1 LFLGAVVADVS
12 PVPYNQC
19 QLYVGGKMDL
29 QLDELEALMRETLA
43 QNGGN
48 WELTLDRCRRLGLPE
63 ASIEKAEKKIR
74 DEMIITYGPPN
85 MPGWVSTR
93 YRWYSGPIPP
103 SPRWNFF
110 KSKIEADPDWNEE
123 GLARI
128 DLSSTQILGQVVPPL
143 LKHEHIK
150 PVISHANELTVSP
163 PIGDSG
169 ASMPGEATRNLGNS
183 GRGLVL
189 GHVQSGKTTSFMSLI
204 AKGVDSGY
212 KLVIVLS
219 GVTNNL
225 RSQTQIALM
234 QKLAPENSTH
244 WHWVTTEES
253 DFKVVGNNAN
263 NILQGQ
269 VVIAVV
275 KKNASR
281 LRALVRWLESA
292 SPEIRNKV
300 PMLLIDDEADQ
311 ASINTAQ
318 NRNRQTAINTLIKK
332 LLDPQLM
339 QTNSYVGYTAT
350 PFANFLTDPNLAD
363 DIYPRDFIYPL
374 SKGDGYFGAE
384 ELFGRMPVDEDDQAQ
399 AAGLDILRFV
409 PNDEVSA
416 LGVAA
421 NSQSPNPATLPN
433 QLHKSLTWFV
443 IASAVRY
450 LREDK
455 NVWTSMLIHT
465 SGRIASHKAMKDC
478 VDKDFIKRWNED
490 FGNFLLFAETLW
502 KTENTI
508 VYQDNWQPDWEE
520 IVPAIRQVWASLKV
534 ITDNYL
540 STDRLNYNSEPFP
553 VIAVGGNTLSRGL
566 VLRGLLSTYFLR
578 TAKGYDVLLQMGR
591 WFGYRKNYE
600 DLQRIWM
607 PKELG
612 EWFRFLAMIEVE
624 IRQQIDSLQ
633 SDDVTPLDLPVL
645 IRSHPKMQV
654 TGKGGLG
661 VKREIG
667 FSSKRIETI
676 LFPEND
682 QAWLERNLSIGKQF
696 VKDLISKYEKSED
709 PTRHVPVFN
718 RVHVSDVIGFLQKYE
733 FSAEANVVLRDPILN
748 YIKKVNNLEQPE
760 LKEWDV
766 YVFSTQNP
774 SREQSF
780 EFTDGFSVGRVKRS
794 KLRSGAEV
802 ANIHH
807 LANAFDVS
815 IGISA
820 AFSDEASA
828 LMQGK
833 ILEFK
838 KWQQLRAKAG
848 LGSRGLLGLYVV
860 DKDSPAGLATKNREA
875 LAAEEHFLGI
885 SIFFPASKS
894 ALARVDYIGPPPFVV
909 EVVEEDSD
917 AELSEADANDAVEAG
932 DVQ

>member
-1 LFLGAVVADVS
+1 
-12 PVPYNQC
+12 
-19 QLYVGGKMDL
+19 MDL
-29 QLDELEALMRETLA
+29 QLDELVALMRETLA

-48 WELTLDRCRRLGLPE
+48 WDLTLDRYKRLGLPE
-63 ASIEKAEKKIR
+63 ASINEAEEIIR
-74 DEMIITYGPPN
+74 RFIDTTYGPPN
-85 MPGWVSTR
+85 IPGVVTTR
-93 YRWYSGPIPP
+93 YRWYSGPVPP
-103 SPRWNFF
+103 SLRWNFF
-110 KSKIEADPDWNEE
+110 KGKIEADPDWNAD

-128 DLSSTQILGQVVPPL
+128 DKSSTQILGQVVPPL
-143 LKHEHIK
+143 LQNF
-150 PVISHANELTVSP
+150 PTQPAVSNSNNLTVP
-163 PIGDSG
+163 QPNEHSG
-169 ASMPGEATRNLGNS
+169 SSNPDASSASLGNS

-204 AKGVDSGY
+204 AKAVDSGY

-234 QKLAPENSTH
+234 QKLAPDNSTH

-253 DFKVVGNNAN
+253 DFRVVGNNAN

-292 SPEIRNKV
+292 SPEIRSKV

-318 NRNRQTAINTLIKK
+318 NKNRQTAINTLIKK

-339 QTNSYVGYTAT
+339 PTNSYVGYTAT
-350 PFANFLTDPNLAD
+350 PFANFLTDPNIAD
-363 DIYPRDFIYPL
+363 DIYPRDFIYAL
-374 SKGDGYFGAE
+374 SRGDGYFGAE
-384 ELFGRMPVDEDDQAQ
+384 ELFGRVPVDEDDQAQ

-409 PNDEVSA
+409 PSDEITT

-421 NSQSPNPATLPN
+421 NSQSPNPASLPDE
-433 QLHKSLTWFV
+433 LHKSLTWFV
-443 IASAVRY
+443 IASAIRY
-450 LREDK
+450 LREEK

-478 VDKDFIKRWNED
+478 VENDFIKRWNGD
-490 FGNFLLFAETLW
+490 FDSFIVSAEKLW
-502 KTENTI
+502 KSENN
-508 VYQDNWQPDWEE
+508 VVFENNWQPDWKD
-520 IVPAIRQVWASLKV
+520 IVPAIKRVWASLKV

-607 PKELG
+607 PRELS

-624 IRQQIDSLQ
+624 IREQIESLQ

-661 VKREIG
+661 IKREIG
-667 FSSKRIETI
+667 FASKRIETI

-682 QAWLERNLSIGKQF
+682 GAWLRGNLETGKHF
-696 VKDLISKYEKSED
+696 VRDLLLKYEKQED

-718 RVHVSDVIGFLQKYE
+718 RVNVSDVIGFLEKYE
-733 FSAEANVVLRDPILN
+733 FSPEANVVLREPILN
-748 YIKKVNNLEQPE
+748 YIKKLNQIEQPE

-774 SREQSF
+774 SDEQSF
-780 EFTDGFSVGRVKRS
+780 EFADGLSVGRVKRS
-794 KLRSGAEV
+794 KLRSGADV

-807 LANAFDVS
+807 LANAFDISV
-815 IGISA
+815 GISP
-820 AFSDEASA
+820 AFKSEATA

-833 ILEFK
+833 ILELK
-838 KWQQLRAKAG
+838 KWQDLRAKSG
-848 LGSRGLLGLYVV
+848 LGGRGLLGIYVV
-860 DKDSPAGLATKNREA
+860 DKDSPAGLVTKNREA
-875 LAAEEHFLGI
+875 LAAKDHFLGI
-885 SIFFPASKS
+885 SIFFPPSKS
-894 ALARVDYIGPPPFVV
+894 ALARVDYVGPPPLVV

-917 AELSEADANDAVEAG
+917 AELSEADATDAVEVG
-932 DVQ
+932 DTQ

>member
-1 LFLGAVVADVS
+1 
-12 PVPYNQC
+12 
-19 QLYVGGKMDL
+19 MDL
-29 QLDELEALMRETLA
+29 QLDELVGLMRDTLA

-48 WELTLDRCRRLGLPE
+48 WVVTLERFKRLGIPE
-63 ASIEKAEKKIR
+63 ASLLEAE
-74 DEMIITYGPPN
+74 EIIVRLMGDTYGPPN
-85 MPGWVSTR
+85 LPGVVTTR
-93 YRWYSGPIPP
+93 YRWYTGPVPP

-110 KSKIEADPDWNEE
+110 KGKIESDPDWNDE

-128 DLSSTQILGQVVPPL
+128 DASSTQILGQVVPPL
-143 LKHEHIK
+143 LKPE
-150 PVISHANELTVSP
+150 VISANRSSANELTLPPPVAHKDSSP
-163 PIGDSG
+163 NGSN
-169 ASMPGEATRNLGNS
+169 SESGNS

-234 QKLAPENSTH
+234 QKLAPDNSTS

-263 NILQGQ
+263 NLLQGQ

-281 LRALVRWLESA
+281 LRALVKWLESA

-318 NRNRQTAINTLIKK
+318 NKNRQTAINTLIKK
-332 LLDPQLM
+332 LLDTELM
-339 QTNSYVGYTAT
+339 PTNSYVGYTAT
-350 PFANFLTDPNLAD
+350 PFANFLTDPNISD
-363 DIYPRDFIYPL
+363 DIYPRDFIYALP
-374 SKGDGYFGAE
+374 KGEGYFGAE
-384 ELFGRMPVDEDDQAQ
+384 ELFGRVPVDEDDHEK

-409 PNDEVSA
+409 PSDEIVT

-421 NSQSPNPATLPN
+421 NSQSPHPAVLPAE
-433 QLHKSLTWFV
+433 LEKALTWFV

-450 LREDK
+450 LREGK

-465 SGRIASHKAMKDC
+465 SGRIISHKAMKDC
-478 VDKDFIKRWNED
+478 VENDFIKRWNRD
-490 FGNFLLFAETLW
+490 FDKFLQMAGQLWETE
-502 KTENTI
+502 KTVVFDSNR
-508 VYQDNWQPDWEE
+508 QPEWEE
-520 IVPAIRQVWASLKV
+520 ILPAIRTVWASLKV

-540 STDRLNYNSEPFP
+540 SSDRLNYNSEPFP

-607 PKELG
+607 PQELS

-624 IRQQIDSLQ
+624 IRQQIESLQ
-633 SDDVTPLDLPVL
+633 SGDVSPLDLPVL
-645 IRSHPKMQV
+645 IRTHPKMQV

-676 LFPEND
+676 LFPESDKNWLRGNLDAGTTFVNLLLNRYQYVND
-682 QAWLERNLSIGKQF
+682 PSRN
-696 VKDLISKYEKSED
+696 
-709 PTRHVPVFN
+709 VPVFN
-718 RVHVSDVIGFLQKYE
+718 RVKVEDVIGFLESYA
-733 FSAEANVVLRDPILN
+733 FSPEANVVLRDPIVS
-748 YIKKVNNLEQPE
+748 YIKKVNNLDQPE

-766 YVFSTQNP
+766 FVFSTQNP
-774 SREQSF
+774 APDEKF
-780 EFTDGFSVGRVKRS
+780 YFADGFSVGRVKRS
-794 KLRSGAEV
+794 KLRSGADV

-807 LANAFDVS
+807 LANAFDISV
-815 IGISA
+815 GISA
-820 AFSDEASA
+820 AFKDEAA
-828 LMQGK
+828 QLMAGK
-833 ILEFK
+833 VMDLK
-838 KWQQLRAKAG
+838 KWQDLRVKSG
-848 LGSRGLLGLYVV
+848 LSSRGLLGIYVV
-860 DKDSPAGLATKNREA
+860 DKNSPAGETTKNREA
-875 LAAEEHFLGI
+875 LVAEEHILGL
-885 SIFFPASKS
+885 SIFFPRSNS
-894 ALARVDYIGPPPFVV
+894 ALSRVDYVGPQPLIVN
-909 EVVEEDSD
+909 VVEEDSD
-917 AELSEADANDAVEAG
+917 AELSEADATDAVEVG
-932 DVQ
+932 DLP